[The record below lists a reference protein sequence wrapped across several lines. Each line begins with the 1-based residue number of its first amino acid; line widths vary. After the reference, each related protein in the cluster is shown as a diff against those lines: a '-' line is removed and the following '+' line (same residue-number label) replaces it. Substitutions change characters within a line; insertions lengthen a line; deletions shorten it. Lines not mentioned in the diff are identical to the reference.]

1 MRANP
6 FEDIEELFDR
16 MSEQVE
22 EGMTLDRSVPVD
34 VRETDTEFVVTV
46 DLPGYDA
53 DDIELTVTDR
63 QLRIDAERETDV
75 DLETDDEAV
84 RTVRRER
91 TRTTVSRSV
100 RLPDPVD
107 EENVEASLDGG
118 VLTVTLPREHEEE
131 GRTIEIEDD

>member
-6 FEDIEELFDR
+6 FEDIEELLER

-22 EGMTLDRSVPVD
+22 EGMTFDRSVPVD
-34 VRETDTEFVVTV
+34 VRETEAAFVVTV

-53 DDIELTVTDR
+53 DEIDLTVTDR

-75 DLETDDEAV
+75 ELEDDEGV

-91 TRTTVSRSV
+91 TRTSVSRSV
-100 RLPDPVD
+100 RLPEPVD
-107 EENVEASLDGG
+107 EESVEASLDGG
-118 VLTVTLPREHEEE
+118 VLTVTLPREHDEE

>member
-6 FEDIEELFDR
+6 FEDIEELLER

-22 EGMTLDRSVPVD
+22 EGMTFDRSVPVD
-34 VRETDTEFVVTV
+34 VRETEAAFVVTV

-53 DDIELTVTDR
+53 DEIDLTVTDR

-75 DLETDDEAV
+75 ELENDEDV

-91 TRTTVSRSV
+91 TRTSVSRSV
-100 RLPDPVD
+100 RLPEPVD
-107 EENVEASLDGG
+107 EESVEASLDGG
-118 VLTVTLPREHEEE
+118 VLTVTLPREHDEE